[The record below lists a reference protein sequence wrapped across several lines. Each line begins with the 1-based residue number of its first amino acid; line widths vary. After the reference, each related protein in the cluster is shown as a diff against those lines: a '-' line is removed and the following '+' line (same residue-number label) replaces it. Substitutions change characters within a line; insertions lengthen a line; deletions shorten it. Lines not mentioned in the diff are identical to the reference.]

1 MCKYMFSSGQS
12 TEIEF
17 SRAIFYTIH
26 RLCGIYLHFQHI
38 PIYIQKILRAGTNT
52 LKPIISPSVH
62 LVFSPRGFLHTKLYQ
77 LTLIA
82 LPSKY
87 KAQRINFFFSCL
99 HGHLNTIL
107 SSEKIKVY
115 MAHRLWSHVCYVQV
129 NGCKESLLFLRRTKE
144 IQLFQNSKQE
154 RIQKQQ
160 QQQQKLN
167 CQLYQKNASSCFAW
181 SINLPLHLAYAK
193 KILLA
198 KIRFCF

>member
-62 LVFSPRGFLHTKLYQ
+62 LGLFFFSPRGFLHTKLYQ

-87 KAQRINFFFSCL
+87 KAQRIYFLFFLLLAQTFKYYIKL
-99 HGHLNTIL
+99 RK
-107 SSEKIKVY
+107 KIKVS
-115 MAHRLWSHVCYVQV
+115 MAQQLWSHVCYVQV
-129 NGCKESLLFLRRTKE
+129 NGSKESFTVCEENKGNP
-144 IQLFQNSKQE
+144 IISKQ
-154 RIQKQQ
+154 QTGTNKKKPTTK
-160 QQQQKLN
+160 KLN
-167 CQLYQKNASSCFAW
+167 RQL
-181 SINLPLHLAYAK
+181 
-193 KILLA
+193 
-198 KIRFCF
+198 